1 MALGRWERKNGG
13 PGDVAQATTISLQ
26 SGATLDFVD
35 PRSSNFTI
43 EDVAHGLANL
53 CRYSGQCRRFYSV
66 AEHSLYV
73 SELSED
79 FKLAALLHDAAE
91 AFVADLP
98 SPLKSLLPEYKRI
111 ENRIQRVIFDRFG
124 LGKDIPPEVKA
135 TEKRMLAA
143 EQAQIM
149 PPGTTAW
156 AEQEGIKPALILVRH
171 LSPTE
176 AKKLFLSRF
185 EELK

>member
-1 MALGRWERKNGG
+1 M
-13 PGDVAQATTISLQ
+13 DQAATISLQ
-26 SGATLDFVD
+26 SGGTLDFRN
-35 PRSSNFTI
+35 PHSSNFTI

-66 AEHSLYV
+66 AEHSLFV
-73 SELSED
+73 SELSEN

-91 AFVADLP
+91 AFVGDLP
-98 SPLKSLLPEYKRI
+98 SPLKSLLPEYRKI
-111 ENRIQRVIFDRFG
+111 ETKIQRVIFERFG
-124 LGKDIPPEVKA
+124 LGKDIPPEVKVA
-135 TEKRMLAA
+135 EKRVLAA

-149 PPGTTAW
+149 PPGTAAW
-156 AEQEGIKPALILVRH
+156 AQREGIEPATILVRH

-176 AKKLFLSRF
+176 AKELFLSRF

>member
-1 MALGRWERKNGG
+1 MSKLPKMALSYAR
-13 PGDVAQATTISLQ
+13 V
-26 SGATLDFVD
+26 
-35 PRSSNFTI
+35 
-43 EDVAHGLANL
+43 EDLFPL
-53 CRYSGQCRRFYSV
+53 WPYSGQCRRFYSV
-66 AEHSLYV
+66 AEHSLFV
-73 SELSED
+73 SELCD

-91 AFVADLP
+91 AFVGDLP

-111 ENRIQRVIFDRFG
+111 ETRIQGVIFDRFG

-135 TEKRMLAA
+135 TEKRVLAA

-156 AEQEGIKPALILVRH
+156 AQQEGIEPAPILVRH
-171 LSPTE
+171 LSPPE
-176 AKKLFLSRF
+176 AKELFLSRF